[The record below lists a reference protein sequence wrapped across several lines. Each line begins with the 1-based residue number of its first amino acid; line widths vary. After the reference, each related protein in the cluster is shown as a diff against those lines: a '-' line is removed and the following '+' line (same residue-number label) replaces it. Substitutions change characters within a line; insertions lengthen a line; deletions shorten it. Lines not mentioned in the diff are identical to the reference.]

1 MTFLTEVR
9 TEVARGPSPAGAD
22 ALAIHA
28 QPPREE
34 VWRALMRLPVT
45 VVVSGFLFALVGV
58 MEGVVWL
65 GVVLSLEGICFWTR
79 GQTVLAPASGRA
91 LQLAAAGGV
100 SLCWVAHAL
109 LLWGTDNEIARIA
122 AIMDL
127 FSVALYGAI
136 GAQKDRQLMSILLG
150 PPLLT
155 LSAVLIGFAW
165 REAAWPT
172 ATIATLGAI
181 GACVTIV
188 LNAIALHRS
197 DRALVTANAA
207 LDAERRALDARVRAR
222 TAELSQAMEA
232 AQAASRAKSAF
243 VATMSHE
250 LRTPLSAVIG
260 YAELLEEDLRSNTA
274 NARPDDAA
282 RIARAAREQLAMIND
297 VLDLSKIDAGQIS
310 IHPADTD
317 LRALLDSVVAA
328 IAPLAQANGN
338 TITVDVDGDVDR
350 VVTDA
355 ARLRQCLVH
364 IAGNAAKFTAA
375 GEVRIVARVSGAKRE
390 RRLDIRVS
398 DTGCGIS
405 PAQQSSLFEPFV
417 QGDSSAARA
426 FGGVGLGLAITRRL
440 VTLLGG
446 CVALESSSPSGST
459 FLLQLPLIYPAAR

>member
-1 MTFLTEVR
+1 MTFLTEMR
-9 TEVARGPSPAGAD
+9 TEPAGATSSAGVD

-28 QPPREE
+28 QSEREDAG
-34 VWRALMRLPVT
+34 RALMRLPVT
-45 VVVSGFLFALVGV
+45 VVVSGFLFALVGTL
-58 MEGVVWL
+58 EGVVWL
-65 GVVLSLEGICFWTR
+65 AVVLTLEGVSFWTR
-79 GQTVLAPASGRA
+79 GQTVLAPATARA
-91 LQLAAAGGV
+91 VQLAATGGV
-100 SLCWVAHAL
+100 SVCWVAHAL
-109 LLWGTDNEIARIA
+109 LLWRTGNEIAHIA

-136 GAQKDRQLMSILLG
+136 GAQKDRQLLPILLG

-155 LSAVLIGFAW
+155 LSVLLIGFSWQHAP
-165 REAAWPT
+165 WPT

-188 LNAIALHRS
+188 LNALALHRS

-222 TAELSQAMEA
+222 TAELSQATEA

-250 LRTPLSAVIG
+250 LRTPLNAVIG

-338 TITVDVDGDVDR
+338 TVTLDVDDEVSR
-350 VVTDA
+350 LVTDA

-375 GEVRIVARVSGAKRE
+375 GEVRIIARLSGAKRE
-390 RRLDIRVS
+390 RRLEIRVS

-417 QGDSSAARA
+417 QGDSSAGRA
-426 FGGVGLGLAITRRL
+426 FGGAGLGLAITRRL

-446 CVALESSSPSGST
+446 GVALESSSASGST